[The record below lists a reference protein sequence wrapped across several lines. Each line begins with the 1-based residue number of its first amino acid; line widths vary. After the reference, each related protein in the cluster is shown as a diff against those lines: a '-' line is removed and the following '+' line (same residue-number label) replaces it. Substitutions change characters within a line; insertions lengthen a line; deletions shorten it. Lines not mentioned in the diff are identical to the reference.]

1 MTFDSGPRVRVVADH
16 LTSQETRSIVQGPFV
31 SRPVA
36 HFDCEQPPM
45 PYPIQLCKRHGG
57 IPQGEIAQR
66 DEARPWDTSLRLW
79 SRWHLRPV
87 GARVELKTRACTSGI
102 SSTGLQVDCGSLE
115 QRDGSVLSRERHTE
129 HLSLMEPTWTKPCAT
144 SITSCHYLSGNA
156 ARIALASGIEPP

>member
-102 SSTGLQVDCGSLE
+102 SSTGLQMGCGSLE
-115 QRDGSVLSRERHTE
+115 QRKGTDWFSAVNTIPYTFRLWDQRGLNHAQLR
-129 HLSLMEPTWTKPCAT
+129 
-144 SITSCHYLSGNA
+144 
-156 ARIALASGIEPP
+156 